1 MWNTDYDRDCFN
13 AYHRLNLGL
22 LFKLD
27 VYIMTWT
34 FPEEVS
40 LITCIEQKILETETH
55 WTVS

>member
-55 WTVS
+55 